1 MLDRSCPN
9 AQHIRGVDSLPDLC
23 GRVVLAGFAAR
34 ENGTCLAPRRRMDN
48 ETPRDDDPSG
58 MTDFE
63 KNTASEEREQLE
75 QESLT
80 PEQKRFSQ
88 EQETRGRPNRR
99 A

>member
-1 MLDRSCPN
+1 
-9 AQHIRGVDSLPDLC
+9 
-23 GRVVLAGFAAR
+23 
-34 ENGTCLAPRRRMDN
+34 MDDQ
-48 ETPRDDDPSG
+48 TPRDDDPSG

-80 PEQKRFSQ
+80 PDQNRFSQ
-88 EQETRGRPNRR
+88 EQETRGRPNSR